1 MKVFDVVK
9 EKAVEGL
16 EKVVKSIPK
25 LTVYGIMGIGVGLT
39 GEKLV
44 KYGVEAFAKIK
55 ENV

>member
-16 EKVVKSIPK
+16 EKVVESIPK